1 MYSPFPTLTD
11 VLFYTK
17 TDGYN
22 YLTDNRP
29 IYQLDENIRALA
41 TSLVGVGYGEHSSVS
56 GSVLSPGKG
65 VELLPNGQI
74 RYPDSTTDPKT
85 AILGL
90 AIGAS
95 AAGLT
100 KVIWGAELLDLD
112 VLGLSGILGN
122 TTAGQIIKINTNITG
137 ALYLDSSSS
146 DSDLVLGKVKNGTYI
161 SIGRENKS
169 TVISDAAPQKNYANN
184 FGVARKRNLEL
195 LSAVDSSPIQFSK
208 AITYQDAVSTINP
221 VAIRYN
227 SSTGTLSSADVPTG
241 TVYGNVSNWVIMET
255 YTQFLTE
262 ELTPSD
268 VVSVGSYDSSWPAVA
283 YPTSLAGGLINY
295 ELAAVG
301 QTGLDYSDSANLS
314 LFKSFYI
321 TKYYQYARVTSLSDP
336 NYGKVTATIT
346 VFDPRSIQAGG
357 EQSRMAVCEF
367 FTYDTAGR
375 QVQKDRIVITGVA
388 ADILY
393 NDETIIPAI
402 LK

>member
-74 RYPDSTTDPKT
+74 RYPDSTTDPET

-95 AAGLT
+95 SAGLT

-122 TTAGQIIKINTNITG
+122 TTAGQVIKINTNITG

-161 SIGRENKS
+161 SIGKDTKS
-169 TVISDAAPQKNYANN
+169 SLITDAAPQKNYASN

-195 LSAVDSSPIQFSK
+195 LASIDSAPIQVSK
-208 AITYQDAVSTINP
+208 VITYQDAVSTINP
-221 VAIRYN
+221 VSIRYN
-227 SSTGTLSSADVPTG
+227 SSTGTISSADVPTG

-255 YTQFLTE
+255 YTQLLTE

-268 VVSVGSYDSSWPAVA
+268 VISVGSYDSSWPSIA

-301 QTGLDYSDSANLS
+301 QTGLDYSSSENLS

-336 NYGKVTATIT
+336 NYNKITAIVT

-357 EQSRMAVCEF
+357 EQSRMVVCDF

-375 QVQKDRIVITGVA
+375 QIQKDRIVITGVA

>member
-11 VLFYTK
+11 ILFYTK

-22 YLTDNRP
+22 YMTDNRP
-29 IYQLDENIRALA
+29 IYQLDENIRSLA
-41 TSLVGVGYGEHSSVS
+41 SSLVGIGYGEHSSVS

-74 RYPDSTTDPKT
+74 RYPDSTTDPAT

-95 AAGLT
+95 GAGLT

-112 VLGLSGILGN
+112 VLGLAGILGN
-122 TTAGQIIKINTNITG
+122 TTPGQIIKINSNITG

-146 DSDLVLGKVKNGTYI
+146 VSDLVLGKVKNGTYI
-161 SIGRENKS
+161 SIGKENK
-169 TVISDAAPQKNYANN
+169 TNVVSDVAPQKNYLSN
-184 FGVARKRNLEL
+184 FGISRKRNLEL
-195 LSAVDSSPIQFSK
+195 LASIDSAPIQLTK
-208 AITYQDAVSTINP
+208 AVTYQDAVATINP
-221 VAIRYN
+221 LSVRYN
-227 SSTGTLSSADVPTG
+227 ASTGTVTSAPVPTNV
-241 TVYGNVSNWVIMET
+241 VYGNVSNWVIMET

-268 VVSVGSYDSSWPAVA
+268 IVSVGQYESSWPSVA
-283 YPTSLAGGLINY
+283 YPTSLEGGLINY

-301 QTGLDYSDSANLS
+301 QTGLDYSGSNLS

-336 NYGKVTATIT
+336 NYGKVTATLT
-346 VFDPRSIQAGG
+346 LFDPRSIQAGG
-357 EQSRMAVCEF
+357 EQSRVFVCDF

-375 QVQKDRIVITGVA
+375 EVQKDRIVITGVA
-388 ADILY
+388 AEILY